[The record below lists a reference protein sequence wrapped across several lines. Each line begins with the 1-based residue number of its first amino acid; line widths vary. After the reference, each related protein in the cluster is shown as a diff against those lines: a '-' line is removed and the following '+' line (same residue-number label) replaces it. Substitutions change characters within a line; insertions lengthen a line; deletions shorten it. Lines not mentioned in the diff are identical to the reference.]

1 MRFFTTIV
9 AIIFTLHLTA
19 QEQSNS
25 TPRDINKNEFSLNP
39 LSIIAF
45 GALDIGYER
54 VLTDNT
60 TLGFDFFYRFSDE
73 IDQDDDII
81 DRDGIYDKEIALTVN
96 YKYFFGSRIARGFY
110 IEGFGMLSNGEHEEF
125 VEMTNISGDFVGGMD
140 VDMEFTDFAI
150 GFGVGGKFVTKKG
163 FFLDI
168 GIGIGRNLFNNN
180 SPDIIVRP
188 DLYLGYRF

>member
-25 TPRDINKNEFSLNP
+25 APRDINKNEFSLNP

-110 IEGFGMLSNGEHEEF
+110 IEGFGMLSNGEHEEYVQF
-125 VEMTNISGDFVGGMD
+125 TDPSGDFIRGSY